1 MSKKQ
6 TQKKKVTVKITP
18 GEAIFVADMEVLK
31 HIMGTYADM
40 AKSSKEQADIEYF
53 NSIVS
58 EILDW
63 TTKTFYSGQADDEE
77 EW

>member
-18 GEAIFVADMEVLK
+18 GEAIFVADMEILK
-31 HIMGTYADM
+31 HIMDTYADM
-40 AKSSKEQADIEYF
+40 AKLEKDQQTTEYYL
-53 NSIVS
+53 NIVS

>member
-18 GEAIFVADMEVLK
+18 GEAIFVAEMEVLK
-31 HIMGTYADM
+31 HIMDTYSAM
-40 AKSSKEQADIEYF
+40 AKSSKEQSDVAQFNKIASDILE
-53 NSIVS
+53 
-58 EILDW
+58 W
-63 TTKTFYSGQADDEE
+63 TTRTFYSGQADDEE

>member
-18 GEAIFVADMEVLK
+18 GEAIFVAEMEVLK
-31 HIMGTYADM
+31 HIMDTYSAM
-40 AKSSKEQADIEYF
+40 AKSSKEQSDIINF
-53 NSIVS
+53 NKIAND
-58 EILDW
+58 ILDW
-63 TTKTFYSGQADDEE
+63 TTKTFYSSQADDEE

>member
-6 TQKKKVTVKITP
+6 TQKKKVTVKVTP

-31 HIMGTYADM
+31 HIMDTYTDM
-40 AKSSKEQADIEYF
+40 AKAEKDHQTTEYYL
-53 NSIVS
+53 NIVS